1 MCTHWVPR
9 EYESLTCV
17 QPLSHFCLCVGKLWC
32 GLMNTHA
39 YAHRGR
45 VRHASFWGLR
55 MCVSFIMLELRSAG
69 SYSTCQDWSPS
80 PSQLLC
86 FGPWRIQH
94 LSWIFTG
101 REREREQKKAACL
114 RSIQRSHKM
123 LQLQTLPVLKVF
135 YSVLPRCRKQQKLIT
150 SVISDGVDVSLLQS
164 RCLFERENMP

>member
-17 QPLSHFCLCVGKLWC
+17 QPLSHFCLCVGKLWR

-101 REREREQKKAACL
+101 REREREQKKLHVYDLYKGAIKCYSCR
-114 RSIQRSHKM
+114 RSQ
-123 LQLQTLPVLKVF
+123 
-135 YSVLPRCRKQQKLIT
+135 C
-150 SVISDGVDVSLLQS
+150 S
-164 RCLFERENMP
+164 RCFTASCLGVGNNRSWLHL